1 MDSTIM
7 LIEIKKGLQ
16 NKTDNN
22 NKLICNFLEM
32 LLNSFTIDFTQEH
45 VKCKNQYHRFQYTE
59 DGINN
64 NTSKVITEKLL
75 TQYYQHQPHK
85 IM

>member
-1 MDSTIM
+1 MYSTM

-22 NKLICNFLEM
+22 NNKLIYNFLEM
-32 LLNSFTIDFTQEH
+32 LLNSFTIDFAQEH

-64 NTSKVITEKLL
+64 NTSNHRKTLNTLFL
-75 TQYYQHQPHK
+75 TSTT
-85 IM
+85 